1 MILEFSVANFLSF
14 KNKVTFSMLANAS
27 KGLEDNYTIINDKKV
42 LKTAVLYGANA
53 SGKSNL
59 FKILTIVI
67 LMLRSSNKADINAKL
82 PVVPFKFD
90 EKTIKEPS
98 EFEIKFYTNNIR
110 YVYGFKADTNQIYE
124 E

>member
-82 PVVPFKFD
+82 PVVPFK
-90 EKTIKEPS
+90 
-98 EFEIKFYTNNIR
+98 
-110 YVYGFKADTNQIYE
+110 
-124 E
+124 